1 MADERALVARILL
14 GEDKAFEELY
24 AVLRPRLLKA
34 AAHFLGYGDASCE
47 DVVQETFAKALPHLA
62 EFRFEA
68 SLFTWFNRFTVNL
81 CLQELQKRKKLVL
94 AETIQLEGWS
104 QPLSPRIPEA
114 MRQAIRSELAALP
127 ADQAEVLKRRDLE
140 GQAYLDIAKDLGL
153 APGTVMSRL
162 HRGRQALAVRLKAR
176 AGVYK
181 SFFKEQG

>member
-1 MADERALVARILL
+1 MTDEKGLVARILA
-14 GEDKAFEELY
+14 GEEAAFDSLY
-24 AVLRPRLLKA
+24 KDLRPRLLKA
-34 AAHFLGYGDASCE
+34 AAHFLGYGDASVE
-47 DVVQETFAKALPHLA
+47 DVVQETFAKALPLLS

-81 CLQELQKRKKLVL
+81 CLQELGKRKKMVV

-104 QPLSPRIPEA
+104 QPLNPKIPEA
-114 MRQAIRSELAALP
+114 MRQAIRTELAALP
-127 ADQAEVLKRRDLE
+127 PEQAEVLRRRDLE
-140 GQAYLDIAKDLGL
+140 GQAYLDIAQELGL

-181 SFFKEQG
+181 SFFKG

>member
-1 MADERALVARILL
+1 MADERALVARILK
-14 GEDKAFEELY
+14 GEDQAFNELY
-24 AVLRPRLLKA
+24 SVLRPRLLKA
-34 AAHFLGYGDASCE
+34 AAHFLGYGDPAVE
-47 DVVQETFAKALPHLA
+47 DVVQESFAKALPRLS

-68 SLFTWFNRFTVNL
+68 SLFTWFNRFVVNL
-81 CLQELQKRKKLVL
+81 CLQEIDKRKKWVL

-104 QPLSPRIPEA
+104 KPLGPQVPEA
-114 MRQAIRSELAALP
+114 MKQAIRTEMAALP
-127 ADQAEVLKRRDLE
+127 PEQAEVLKRRDLE

-181 SFFKEQG
+181 SFFKES

>member
-1 MADERALVARILL
+1 MADERALVARILQ
-14 GEDKAFEELY
+14 GEDKAFNELY
-24 AVLRPRLLKA
+24 VSLRPRLLKA
-34 AAHFLGYGDASCE
+34 AAHFLGYGDASVE
-47 DVVQETFAKALPHLA
+47 DVVQETFAKALPRLK

-81 CLQELQKRKKLVL
+81 CFQELHRRKKLVV

-104 QPLSPRIPEA
+104 QPLSPKVPEA
-114 MRQAIRSELAALP
+114 MRQAIRTELAALP
-127 ADQAEVLKRRDLE
+127 PDQAEVLRRRDLE
-140 GQAYLDIAKDLGL
+140 GQAYLDIAAELGL

-181 SFFKEQG
+181 SFFKES